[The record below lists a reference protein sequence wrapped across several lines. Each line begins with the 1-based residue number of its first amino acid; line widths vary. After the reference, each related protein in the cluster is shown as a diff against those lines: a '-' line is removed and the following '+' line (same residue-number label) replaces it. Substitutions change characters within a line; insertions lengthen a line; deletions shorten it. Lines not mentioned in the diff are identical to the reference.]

1 MTLPVSVVLN
11 GRLVTGSRD
20 AEIRHGV
27 IVAPLDPYVRTFATT
42 IATESRGRITLE
54 RGGRTFVLSIG
65 SRDAVSGSIGV
76 KLPIAPYVRAD
87 EPIIPLAA
95 AARALGASV
104 DYNAA
109 TRTVDIETPS
119 LPLSTPTPYAA
130 WSPPPGEL
138 PTFEPYEAPTPQP
151 TVSGIPH
158 PRRTPL
164 LVTPSGAGSGTK
176 ASGT

>member
-1 MTLPVSVVLN
+1 MTFPVSVVLN

-27 IVAPLDPYVRTFATT
+27 VVAPLDPYVRTLATT
-42 IATESRGRITLE
+42 IATEPPARIRLE

-65 SRDAVSGSIGV
+65 SRDAIAGSVGV
-76 KLPIAPYVRAD
+76 KLPIAPYVRAG

-104 DYNAA
+104 AYDAA
-109 TRTVDIETPS
+109 TRTVDIETQPA
-119 LPLSTPTPYAA
+119 PLTTPTPYAT

-164 LVTPSGAGSGTK
+164 LVTPGKRATSRDT
-176 ASGT
+176 